1 MSGKKFHAKST
12 AMEVIE
18 GHDLSEYEI
27 ILTGGS
33 SGIVVETLKGI
44 NVITQKKRETTKKNS
59 FTTKQ
64 IKDQIF
70 L

>member
-18 GHDLSEYEI
+18 GHDLSEYEV

-33 SGIVVETLKGI
+33 SGIGVETLKALL
-44 NVITQKKRETTKKNS
+44 VQMQE
-59 FTTKQ
+59 
-64 IKDQIF
+64 
-70 L
+70 